1 MSLEAFFQGG
11 FNGANLEIGSWRES
25 GVFFSAKNENAVET
39 RPKVYRRDR
48 KRPRM

>member
-25 GVFFSAKNENAVET
+25 GVFFS
-39 RPKVYRRDR
+39 PK
-48 KRPRM
+48 K